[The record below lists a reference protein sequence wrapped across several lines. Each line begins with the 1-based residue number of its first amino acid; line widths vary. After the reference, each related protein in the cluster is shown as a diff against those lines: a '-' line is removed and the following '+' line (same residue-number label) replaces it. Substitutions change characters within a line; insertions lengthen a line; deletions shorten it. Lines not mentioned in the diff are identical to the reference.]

1 MQHNNTNQQLEFL
14 KRVPVQ
20 SVLNALRMTPDEHE
34 GNIYYYNIT
43 WNDEV
48 HSIRVNNARQ
58 QWRSGKL
65 NHGDDA
71 LSLASFLCT
80 AYGKSPMDA
89 QLIGNIA
96 TLISKDLEKETP
108 KQRIPFK
115 SLPLRGRKWVA
126 KRYGNAIIRP
136 FHQGL
141 CDAML
146 SKQCYVVYR
155 ANCPSGEEDN
165 ETLRLFNLIR
175 DTNDLN
181 LLSQEEKQAIKEKF
195 TTAIAM
201 RNVNGGLQLYTGE
214 FSYPEKSE
222 GYCLF
227 GGEEVERGEKLYV
240 YENIMD
246 YLALMERRHASG
258 VEAIMPPAHHL
269 IINGEKNLTEALTYI
284 HDYCDY
290 LNVVC
295 MFPNDEEGRTL
306 FEKVN
311 HAARNTA
318 EDASRRMYADQHFF
332 SLYAK
337 TANIFDYADRDACQ
351 RELERMIDQQLEQR
365 KAKSD
370 KARTNQRENKKVIE
384 IPSAPKVN
392 VMELVKETIKRKVSG
407 KVKIVP
413 QVTSNEDSKGLKI

>member
-1 MQHNNTNQQLEFL
+1 M
-14 KRVPVQ
+14 
-20 SVLNALRMTPDEHE
+20 
-34 GNIYYYNIT
+34 
-43 WNDEV
+43 
-48 HSIRVNNARQ
+48 HSIRVNNVRQ

-71 LSLASFLCT
+71 ASLASYLCT

-96 TLISKDLEKETP
+96 TLISRDLEKETP

-115 SLPLRGRKWVA
+115 PLPIHGRKWVA
-126 KRYGNAIIRP
+126 KRYDKAIIRP
-136 FHQGL
+136 FHRGL

-146 SKQCYVVYR
+146 SKRCYVVYR
-155 ANCPSGEEDN
+155 ANCTSGEEDK
-165 ETLRLFNLIR
+165 ETLRLIDLIR
-175 DTNDLN
+175 DTKDLN
-181 LLSQEEKQAIKEKF
+181 NLSQEDKQSIKKNF
-195 TTAIAM
+195 STAIAL

-214 FSYPEKSE
+214 FSYPENSE

-227 GGEEVERGEKLYV
+227 GGEEVEQGEKLYV
-240 YENIMD
+240 YENILD

-284 HDYCDY
+284 HNYCDY
-290 LNVVC
+290 LSVVC
-295 MFPNDEEGRTL
+295 MFPNDEEGRAL

-318 EDASRRMYADQHFF
+318 ENASRRLYGDQHFF

-337 TANIFDYADRDACQ
+337 TANIFDYADRDACLC
-351 RELERMIDQQLEQR
+351 EMEKMIDQQLEQR
-365 KAKSD
+365 KAKSNTP
-370 KARTNQRENKKVIE
+370 RTDQREDKKVIE
-384 IPSAPKVN
+384 IPSAPKVDI
-392 VMELVKETIKRKVSG
+392 VGQVVKTVKKKVVD
-407 KVKIVP
+407 KVRILP
-413 QVTSNEDSKGLKI
+413 STASNEDSKRLKI